1 MATIV
6 IATSYA
12 PNQLY
17 NIPLSE
23 LLPDSNQPRKYLDP
37 AAQDELTASVVQHG
51 VLEPVIFRQEN
62 GLCYVVAGERRCEA
76 ARKAGLSSIPAI
88 FIDSQNYEEIS
99 LVENM
104 LRSDLTP
111 VEEAEALLRLQKNHE
126 YKQEDLARML
136 GKSAPTISVSL
147 SLNKLPQ
154 AIRDECRKDPS
165 VPKRVLIDIA
175 AKKQER
181 SMLKASD
188 AYKASVN
195 PQNNPRPGGKV
206 TKAQSAMNA
215 MDAAGRKIAFLDL
228 QSLMP
233 EERGNFTAALAV
245 LKEIIE
251 TAQTA
256 TKEST
261 AVKTSQGKTTP
272 KAAAPAKKKAGKK

>member
-6 IATSYA
+6 ISPSYA

-17 NIPLSE
+17 DIPLSE
-23 LLPDSNQPRKYLDP
+23 LLPDLNQPRKYLDP

-104 LRSDLTP
+104 LRSDLTL
-111 VEEAEALLRLQKNHE
+111 VEEAEALVRLQKNHD

-136 GKSAPTISVSL
+136 GKSVPTISVSL

-181 SMLKASD
+181 SMLKAYD
-188 AYKASVN
+188 AYKTSVN
-195 PQNNPRPGGKV
+195 PRINPKTGGNV
-206 TKAQSAMNA
+206 TKAQSTMNA
-215 MDAAGRKIAFLDL
+215 MDAAGRKIASLDL
-228 QSLMP
+228 QSLSP
-233 EERGNFTAALAV
+233 EEKGTFTAALAV

-251 TAQTA
+251 TAQKA
-256 TKEST
+256 TKET
-261 AVKTSQGKTTP
+261 TMGRTFQGKTTP
-272 KAAAPAKKKAGKK
+272 KAATSAKKKAGKK